1 MEKLT
6 VTNVSKKYRKKVAL
20 QQVSCE
26 FSNGITALLGP
37 NGAGKSTLMNI
48 ICTILNSDEGIIE
61 YKGYD
66 IKKLKASYLEKI
78 SVLFQNQPMYKNY
91 TAIEYLYF
99 CGSLKNMARSDIQ
112 EQGKILMN
120 YFGIYDN
127 RNKKIST
134 FSGGMKQ
141 RLALCGVFLGNPR
154 IILLD
159 EPSVGLDIYEREELK
174 NLLFGLKENC
184 IIIISTHIV
193 SDIENI
199 ADNVIMLN
207 EGKISAVG
215 TQNELVEQLRNVVW
229 ELPNNK
235 SEIPN
240 IKTYMS
246 NGKRLGISD
255 IKPHPDAKPKVVDLT
270 DVYFYFL

>member
-1 MEKLT
+1 MEH
-6 VTNVSKKYRKKVAL
+6 SKH
-20 QQVSCE
+20 
-26 FSNGITALLGP
+26 F
-37 NGAGKSTLMNI
+37 
-48 ICTILNSDEGIIE
+48 
-61 YKGYD
+61 
-66 IKKLKASYLEKI
+66 
-78 SVLFQNQPMYKNY
+78 
-91 TAIEYLYF
+91 
-99 CGSLKNMARSDIQ
+99 
-112 EQGKILMN
+112 N
-120 YFGIYDN
+120 YFKALGLFKIGTSIYN
-127 RNKKIST
+127 THYNI
-134 FSGGMKQ
+134 
-141 RLALCGVFLGNPR
+141 V
-154 IILLD
+154 LLQYL
-159 EPSVGLDIYEREELK
+159 SVGLDIYEREELK